1 MFISASIEMTFKTML
16 KSWQIFSIMWKVMGK
31 CDHGKFL
38 VCLLSGDFEKT
49 NYVLV
54 INIVKKVLC

>member
-1 MFISASIEMTFKTML
+1 
-16 KSWQIFSIMWKVMGK
+16 MGK
-31 CDHGKFL
+31 FDHGKFL
-38 VCLLSGDFEKT
+38 VYLLSGDFEKT